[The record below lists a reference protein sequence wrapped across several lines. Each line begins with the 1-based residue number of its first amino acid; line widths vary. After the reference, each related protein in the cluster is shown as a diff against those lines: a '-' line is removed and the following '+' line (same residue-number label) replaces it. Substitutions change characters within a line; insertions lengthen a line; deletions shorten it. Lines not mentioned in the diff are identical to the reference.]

1 MKYRL
6 FKAFFLFLTCLL
18 MLGATGFAADPTE
31 AESTPPE
38 EKRRSMLCI
47 DYPAMPLE
55 TMVEE
60 ADCIVYGEVLGAGP
74 LQFRGEDAYGP
85 YTPYVIRPL
94 IMFKGECQGATL
106 CLNQHGGEND
116 EYIIESDDFTPMQPG
131 DRYILFLNAMGYD
144 WGRQSRFLIT
154 DDEGGFTLEGMTLLI
169 QELLENNSQSHNA
182 EV

>member
-6 FKAFFLFLTCLL
+6 FKAFFLFLACLL

-55 TMVEE
+55 KLVEE

-74 LQFRGEDAYGP
+74 AAVSWRGCLRALYALCHP
-85 YTPYVIRPL
+85 AAHHV
-94 IMFKGECQGATL
+94 QG
-106 CLNQHGGEND
+106 
-116 EYIIESDDFTPMQPG
+116 
-131 DRYILFLNAMGYD
+131 
-144 WGRQSRFLIT
+144 
-154 DDEGGFTLEGMTLLI
+154 
-169 QELLENNSQSHNA
+169 
-182 EV
+182 